1 MCEGMFAAAI
11 YNKIKQTL
19 ILVVDPLS
27 IKNLYYYINKKN
39 NILQF
44 SSESRSLNKLNRL
57 GVNLSLS
64 KEWFMN
70 NQISHNLSF
79 FNKIERVK
87 GGTIIKFD
95 KKLKRIKKYFDLKST
110 FKEKKSK
117 LMKHSIADIIR
128 IKSYE
133 SSEEKKNAILLS
145 GGIDS
150 TLVAQML
157 QKEKLS
163 QI

>member
-1 MCEGMFAAAI
+1 MSYNGQLFNYKKLRKKLILEKGIKFKTESDTEVFIKGYNIYGENFFKMCEGMFAAAI

-64 KEWFMN
+64 KECFMN

-79 FNKIERVK
+79 FNKIEK
-87 GGTIIKFD
+87 
-95 KKLKRIKKYFDLKST
+95 
-110 FKEKKSK
+110 
-117 LMKHSIADIIR
+117 IR
-128 IKSYE
+128 ENNY
-133 SSEEKKNAILLS
+133 
-145 GGIDS
+145 
-150 TLVAQML
+150 
-157 QKEKLS
+157 
-163 QI
+163 